1 MAAIAILTAICA
13 TAMLFLGCFFVA
25 LCKNTCNRYLVHLLR
40 FENTGDWE
48 LENTNEPD
56 HSPASLRLCVVI
68 AFTMLLNPL
77 KALLQ
82 ISRH

>member
-1 MAAIAILTAICA
+1 MADIAILTAICA

-56 HSPASLRLCVVI
+56 HSPIGQFEVMCSYRVHY
-68 AFTMLLNPL
+68 AFKSTKGSSTN
-77 KALLQ
+77 
-82 ISRH
+82 